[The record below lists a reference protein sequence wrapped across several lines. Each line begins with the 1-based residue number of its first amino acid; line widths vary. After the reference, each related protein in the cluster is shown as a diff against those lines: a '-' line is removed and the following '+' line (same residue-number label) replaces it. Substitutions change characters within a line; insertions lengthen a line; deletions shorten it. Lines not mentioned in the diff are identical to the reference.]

1 MKSGNNIWERID
13 TALVIVNYTALDELK
28 KYREAIRDSG
38 LNVNNCELL
47 AIVEDKKEREIL
59 SHQSIATFI
68 SDKDLNFLGQ
78 LKNASALKIVGRKY
92 DVLFFLGDPPKRLH
106 KVFAKTTRKLSVGV
120 NCTKNEQNVNLET
133 EDNSPS
139 HLINFAR
146 QTLQK
151 II

>member
-13 TALVIVNYTALDELK
+13 TALVIVKYTTLDELK

-38 LNVNNCELL
+38 LNVNNCELM

-68 SDKDLNFLGQ
+68 SDKDLDFLGR
-78 LKNASALKIVGRKY
+78 LKNESALKIMGRKY

-106 KVFAKTTRKLSVGV
+106 KVFSKTARELSVGV
-120 NCTKNEQNVNLET
+120 NCTNIEYNVNLET
-133 EDNSPS
+133 EASFPE

-146 QTLQK
+146 QTLEK

>member
-13 TALVIVNYTALDELK
+13 TALVIVGYTTLDELK
-28 KYREAIRDSG
+28 KYREAMRDSG
-38 LNVNNCELL
+38 LNVNNCELM

-78 LKNASALKIVGRKY
+78 LKNASALKILGRKY
-92 DVLFFLGDPPKRLH
+92 DTIFFLGDPPKRLR

-120 NCTKNEQNVNLET
+120 NCTNTEQNVNLET
-133 EDNSPS
+133 EEDSPL

-146 QTLQK
+146 QTLEK